1 MSEYITLMRTGALQ
15 MENFLPL
22 QKQWN
27 GSLNIII
34 GFYFLKP
41 HYENKTKRK
50 ETFHLICL

>member
-1 MSEYITLMRTGALQ
+1 

-34 GFYFLKP
+34 GFYFLKS
-41 HYENKTKRK
+41 HYDNKTKRK
-50 ETFHLICL
+50 ETFHFICL